1 MEVRNE
7 RLSDEKFEPER
18 KEVLSMWPTG
28 REVDFDEA
36 IEFHKSLPPSKNYAK
51 KLAWAKESGTTLI
64 RTDSGVPPLEEH
76 VEYLRYLQDEGGSDL
91 LGSMVDSFTR
101 TLQFEA
107 AERGLRESLRTGK
120 WLINGFPIVAHGV
133 ANTRNIVEAVALPL
147 MIRGNAP
154 DWRLILEV
162 GLAGGHSGTS
172 SSPMISFWH
181 YSRNVPLEMSI
192 RNHQYNYRLIGCY
205 EEAGVPIAASVAGGF
220 TILCPYSVINASA
233 ILDALIA
240 AEQGTKNIHFSIQV
254 QGNLVQDVAA
264 TITLPKLGQDYL
276 NRFGY
281 KDMVVTVSTSAWSGK
296 FPDDAAEAFA
306 VLCLSVVTSVI
317 AGAQVAHVKTIEEAI
332 TIPTKESNA
341 ASLRAGKKVINMLRD
356 QRIALDSKTLGIE
369 VRMLEL
375 ETRAIVDRVID
386 LGDGDVAVGMIRAV
400 DSGVLDNP
408 FATTRHVVGRV
419 MAVRDNEG
427 AVRYLDHG
435 NLPFTNEILDFHRG
449 KIAAREKAQGRK
461 VDYESVV
468 NDLFSISH
476 GSLVTSFNRW
486 RH

>member
-1 MEVRNE
+1 MEVRNK
-7 RLSDEKFEPER
+7 RLSDEEFEPER

-28 REVDFDEA
+28 REVDFNEA
-36 IEFHKSLPPSKNYAK
+36 IEFHKSLPPSKNYAR
-51 KLAWAKESGTTLI
+51 KLASAKESGTTLI
-64 RTDSGVPPLEEH
+64 RTDSGVPSLEEH

-120 WLINGFPIVAHGV
+120 WFINGFPIVAHGV
-133 ANTRNIVEAVALPL
+133 ANTRKVVEAVALPL

-181 YSRNVPLEMSI
+181 YSRNVLLEMSI

-205 EEAGVPIAASVAGGF
+205 EEAGVPIVATLSGGF
-220 TILCPYSVINASA
+220 TILCPYSVIHAAA
-233 ILDALIA
+233 ILDGLIA
-240 AEQGTKNIHFSIQV
+240 AEQGTKNIHFGVQY
-254 QGNLVQDVAA
+254 QGNLAQDVAA
-264 TITLPKLGQDYL
+264 AVTLPKLAQDYL

-281 KDMVVTVSTSAWSGK
+281 KGMVVTIVGNAWSGK
-296 FPDDAAEAFA
+296 FPDDNAEAFA

-317 AGAQVAHVKTIEEAI
+317 AGTQVAHVKTIEEAI
-332 TIPTKESNA
+332 TIPTRESNA
-341 ASLRAGKKVINMLRD
+341 ASLRAGKKVINLLKD
-356 QRIALDSKTLGIE
+356 QKIDLDGKAVETE
-369 VRMLEL
+369 TRMLEL

-386 LGDGDVAVGMIRAV
+386 LGDGDVAVGMVRAV
-400 DSGVLDNP
+400 ESGVLDNP
-408 FATTRHVVGRV
+408 FATTKYVAGRV
-419 MAVRDNEG
+419 MGVRDNEG

-435 NLPFTNEILDFHRG
+435 NLPFTNEILEFHRG
-449 KIAAREKAQGRK
+449 KIAEREKKWGRK

-468 NDLFSISH
+468 NDLFSISR
-476 GSLVTSFNRW
+476 GALVVRLNS
-486 RH
+486 